1 MNEIPYSSVRLKI
14 VEADGNKLLGVE
26 IELPNSPPLVLI
38 RGSRGFVMCGYLDI
52 DTAEKL
58 GAIAVKVRGV
68 KNVEEMLEKEICEVT
83 SKARDIG
90 FNTGVKVKDIIKYL

>member
-83 SKARDIG
+83 SKARDNG